1 MKWKKINDYS
11 FQTGDWIVTKFYLD
25 GCTLYGGFY
34 KESKTAAFFVE
45 DKEEI
50 KERMKQHE
58 NL

>member
-1 MKWKKINDYS
+1 MKWQKINDFSY
-11 FQTGDWIVTKFYLD
+11 QTGDWIVTKFYLD

-34 KESKTAAFFVE
+34 KESKDAAWFVE